1 MFVVVVI
8 LEICMFDIEEN
19 RNRII
24 AQFWC
29 RCSLC
34 QFVGQQRDIQRLKV
48 FEMSGAF
55 QTLYSLF
62 NVLMKVMIFT
72 LSQSYENF
80 SKKKGDALST
90 SDYCCVAAY
99 QNLGFFLRNSK

>member
-1 MFVVVVI
+1 
-8 LEICMFDIEEN
+8 
-19 RNRII
+19 
-24 AQFWC
+24 
-29 RCSLC
+29 
-34 QFVGQQRDIQRLKV
+34 VGQQRDIQRLKV

-80 SKKKGDALST
+80 SKKKK
-90 SDYCCVAAY
+90 VMP
-99 QNLGFFLRNSK
+99 